1 MKNRAPVRRSLV
13 LCVAA
18 VLATLLISR
27 GPAQAAGAVPE
38 APTLS
43 WKDISANTNIPG
55 TVQHLDNKI
64 VKYTLFV
71 PNTWSAPANGDVTL
85 TIHFH
90 GAHWFAI
97 QEHLARGLRGPLV
110 NFDLGL
116 GSEVYRRAFE
126 DEQHFAKFLKGIEKE
141 LSKRA
146 GRDVRISNV
155 EISSFS
161 AGYAA
166 VRELLKVP
174 EYFELISR
182 ITLLDSL
189 YARFNSGGERGRKVK
204 EPAFDHIEPWIPFAQ
219 AAVKGQKTFLIT
231 YSQVPTASYASS
243 EQTAEALM
251 RAVGVPAQPVAASS
265 SPAASEPDYPL
276 LRRADFGRFH
286 VWAYGGKDQRAHLVH
301 ARHLGD
307 FWQALDRAR

>member
-1 MKNRAPVRRSLV
+1 MKNRAPVVYTQSLR
-13 LCVAA
+13 VAVVSA
-18 VLATLLISR
+18 LFLICGAGAR
-27 GPAQAAGAVPE
+27 AAAVPE
-38 APTLS
+38 PPTLT
-43 WKDISANTNIPG
+43 WKEVSASTNLPG
-55 TVQHLDNKI
+55 SVQQLDDKV

-71 PNTWSAPANGDVTL
+71 PKGWSAPANGDVTL
-85 TIHFH
+85 AMHFH
-90 GAHWFAI
+90 GAYWFTI
-97 QEHLARGLRGPLV
+97 QEHVARGLRGPLV

-141 LSKRA
+141 LAKQS

-189 YARFNSGGERGRKVK
+189 YARYKSAGERGRKVT
-204 EPAFDHIEPWIPFAQ
+204 EPAFDHIEPWVPFAQ
-219 AAVKGQKTFLIT
+219 AAIKGQKSFLIT
-231 YSQVPTASYASS
+231 YSQVPTPSYASS

-251 RAVGVPAQPVAASS
+251 RAVGVPGQPVAPNS
-265 SPAASEPDYPL
+265 SPAASEPDCPL

-286 VWAYGGKDQRAHLVH
+286 VWGYGGKDQRAHLVH
-301 ARHLGD
+301 ARHLGA
-307 FWQALDRAR
+307 FWQALDRAQ

>member
-1 MKNRAPVRRSLV
+1 MKNRAPVRRTLA
-13 LCVAA
+13 LCVVAVISTLFFSHLPAYAA
-18 VLATLLISR
+18 A
-27 GPAQAAGAVPE
+27 AVPE
-38 APTLS
+38 PPALT
-43 WKDISANTNIPG
+43 WKEITANTNIPG
-55 TVQHLDNKI
+55 TVQQLEDKI

-71 PNTWSAPANGDVTL
+71 PNTWSAPANGDVNL
-85 TIHFH
+85 AIHFH
-90 GAHWFAI
+90 GAYWFGI

-110 NFDLGL
+110 NFDLGQ

-126 DEQHFAKFLKGIEKE
+126 NEQHFAKFLKGIEKE
-141 LSKRA
+141 LAKRA

-166 VRELLKVP
+166 VRELVKVP

-189 YARFNSGGERGRKVK
+189 YARFNSAGERGRKVT

-219 AAVKGQKTFLIT
+219 AAVRGQKTFLIT
-231 YSQVPTASYASS
+231 YSQVPTPSYASS
-243 EQTAEALM
+243 GQTAEALM
-251 RAVGVPAQPVAASS
+251 RAVGVPSQPLAANS

-286 VWAYGGKDQRAHLVH
+286 VWGYGGKDQRAHLVH

>member
-1 MKNRAPVRRSLV
+1 MKNRAPVRRTLGLYV
-13 LCVAA
+13 VA
-18 VLATLLISR
+18 VISTLLLS
-27 GPAQAAGAVPE
+27 GGLAQAAVAVEPP
-38 APTLS
+38 ALT
-43 WKDISANTNIPG
+43 WKEITANTNIPG
-55 TVQHLDNKI
+55 TVQHLEDKI

-85 TIHFH
+85 AIHFH

-126 DEQHFAKFLKGIEKE
+126 DGQHFAKFLKGIEKE

-189 YARFNSGGERGRKVK
+189 YARFDSGGERGRKVTG
-204 EPAFDHIEPWIPFAQ
+204 PAFDHIEPWVPFAQ
-219 AAVKGQKTFLIT
+219 AAIKGQKTFLIT
-231 YSQVPTASYASS
+231 YSQVPTPSYASS

-251 RAVGVPAQPVAASS
+251 RAVGVPSQPVAANSN
-265 SPAASEPDYPL
+265 PAASDPDYPL

-286 VWAYGGKDQRAHLVH
+286 VWGYGGKDQRAHLVH
-301 ARHLGD
+301 GRRLGD
-307 FWQALDRAR
+307 FWLALDRAR

>member
-1 MKNRAPVRRSLV
+1 MQNCAPFRCTLA
-13 LCVAA
+13 LCAA
-18 VLATLLISR
+18 ALLTAAAHAR
-27 GPAQAAGAVPE
+27 AAGVAEPP
-38 APTLS
+38 ALT
-43 WKDISANTNIPG
+43 WKEVTANTNLPG
-55 TVQHLDNKI
+55 SVQHLENKP

-90 GAHWFAI
+90 GAHWFII

-116 GSEVYRRAFE
+116 ASEAYRRAFE
-126 DEQHFAKFLKGIEKE
+126 NEQHFAAFLKDVEKE
-141 LSKRA
+141 LTKRA
-146 GRDVRISNV
+146 GRDVHVSNV

-174 EYFELISR
+174 AYFEIISR

-189 YARFNSGGERGRKVK
+189 YARFSSGGERGRKATD
-204 EPAFDHIEPWIPFAQ
+204 PAFEHIEPWLPFAQ
-219 AAVKGQKTFLIT
+219 AAIKGQKTFLIT
-231 YSQVPTASYASS
+231 CSQVPTPSYASS
-243 EQTAEALM
+243 EQTTEALL
-251 RAVGVPAQPVAASS
+251 RAVGVPVLPVEPNSG
-265 SPAASEPDYPL
+265 PAASEPDCPL
-276 LRRADFGRFH
+276 LRRSDFGRFH
-286 VWAYGGKDQRAHLVH
+286 VWGYGGKDQRAHLVH

-307 FWQALDRAR
+307 FWQALDRAH

>member
-1 MKNRAPVRRSLV
+1 MKNCAPFRRTLA
-13 LCVAA
+13 LCA
-18 VLATLLISR
+18 VTLLTAGATAR
-27 GPAQAAGAVPE
+27 AAGVAEP
-38 APTLS
+38 PTLT
-43 WKDISANTNIPG
+43 WKEVTANTNLPG
-55 TVQHLDNKI
+55 TVQQLEDKI
-64 VKYTLFV
+64 VKYTLFI
-71 PNTWSAPANGDVTL
+71 PNTWSAPANGDVSL

-90 GAHWFAI
+90 GTYWFSI

-126 DEQHFAKFLKGIEKE
+126 NEQHFAAFLKNIEKE
-141 LSKRA
+141 LTKRA
-146 GRDVRISNV
+146 GRDVHVSNV

-174 EYFELISR
+174 AYFEIISR

-189 YARFNSGGERGRKVK
+189 YARFASGGERGRKATD
-204 EPAFDHIEPWIPFAQ
+204 PAFEHIEPWIPFAQ
-219 AAVKGQKTFLIT
+219 AAIKGQKTFLIT
-231 YSQVPTASYASS
+231 YSQVPTPSYASS
-243 EQTAEALM
+243 EQTTDALL
-251 RAVGVPAQPVAASS
+251 RAIGVPVQPVAANSG
-265 SPAASEPDYPL
+265 PAASEPDYPL

-286 VWAYGGKDQRAHLVH
+286 AWGYGGKDQRAHLVH

-307 FWQALDRAR
+307 FWQALDRAH